1 MRIALL
7 GYGKM
12 GKAIETI
19 AIERG
24 HTISHKI
31 SSSSESLSLQN
42 CDVAIDFSLPTS
54 AVANIS
60 KCLEDQI
67 PVISGTTGWL
77 DD

>member
-24 HTISHKI
+24 HTIALKV
-31 SSSSESLSLQN
+31 SSSSESLALQN

-54 AVANIS
+54 AFAWRQNAFVYWWNDNGI
-60 KCLEDQI
+60 KI
-67 PVISGTTGWL
+67 
-77 DD
+77 